1 MNYQLD
7 SDTFYSNQGQMSPNA
22 AIQNPPQNTNQTSNQ
37 NTNQQTNQP
46 QTFRQAINIFLNSK
60 TGTILTAAIG
70 LCIGFAFKDL
80 INGIV
85 TNIIQPIIFK
95 IIVKLDTNN
104 YFNLQQILTDNNNVL
119 DFSKFACTFITFL
132 LIVLSLYYVN
142 KYISVLA

>member
-7 SDTFYSNQGQMSPNA
+7 SDNVYSNQGQMSPNA
-22 AIQNPPQNTNQTSNQ
+22 AIQNPPQNTNQPSNQ
-37 NTNQQTNQP
+37 NTNQQTNQSP
-46 QTFRQAINIFLNSK
+46 TFRQAINTFLNSK

-80 INGIV
+80 INGVV
-85 TNIIQPIIFK
+85 TNIIQPLIFK

-104 YFNLQQILTDNNNVL
+104 YFNLQQILTDNNNIL
-119 DFSKFACTFITFL
+119 DFTKFACTFITFI
-132 LIVLSLYYVN
+132 LIILTLYYVN